1 MPGNIS
7 AQIKFM
13 RSILHNKRTL
23 LNMGKANV
31 CKHKATWYRRYRQM
45 KKQRKAT
52 MKFHRGIKEMLPKQE
67 GWLV

>member
-1 MPGNIS
+1 
-7 AQIKFM
+7 
-13 RSILHNKRTL
+13 
-23 LNMGKANV
+23 MGKTNV

-52 MKFHRGIKEMLPKQE
+52 MKFHREIKEMLPKQE